1 MNNDNHTPNIFDFEI
16 HGFRLTVAGMVE
28 LSCFSHEAIA
38 YAKNLVMQPDKK
50 SLKDPFRFLYAKA
63 REYSISK
70 GIPINSG
77 LVSDTR
83 KTLSLKDG
91 DAKLICVRGNVCAE
105 NGEKSYLSLRGSPC
119 DIQEDNL
126 SSNFGGPG
134 GANSPLETDRSG
146 KESKSSSQNPKQIIK
161 VFYSPEQVELNV
173 RTIENTPFFRSLNYG
188 QSPRERFAEEL
199 KNGEWVSR
207 TREEWE
213 RHEAAM
219 KKHNATFSAF
229 EEKIAGDQQWKRE
242 RGYKQDFATSTEEES
257 FTKTEMATPQVELS
271 AHVPVVGVL
280 KKVNSEEVYEYEG
293 IDSDFYGIDSVDQID
308 IFGDSL
314 PKALGAKE
322 MRYGVHSPYI

>member
-1 MNNDNHTPNIFDFEI
+1 MIVDNPYQPIEFN
-16 HGFRLTVAGMVE
+16 GMQLTLAGRVR
-28 LSCFSHEAIA
+28 LSCFEEPIVNNAVNI
-38 YAKNLVMQPDKK
+38 
-50 SLKDPFRFLYAKA
+50 LK
-63 REYSISK
+63 
-70 GIPINSG
+70 
-77 LVSDTR
+77 
-83 KTLSLKDG
+83 
-91 DAKLICVRGNVCAE
+91 
-105 NGEKSYLSLRGSPC
+105 
-119 DIQEDNL
+119 
-126 SSNFGGPG
+126 SSNPSTINNPLWWLIGYCEKEYKKMKVAPNYSRLNQERRKYGLTG
-134 GANSPLETDRSG
+134 DESDWEKIEDRGANSPLEIAESG
-146 KESKSSSQNPKQIIK
+146 QEDKNASQNPKQIIK

-219 KKHNATFSAF
+219 KKHNAIFSAF

-293 IDSDFYGIDSVDQID
+293 IDSDFDGIDSVDQID

-314 PKALGAKE
+314 PKTLGAKE